1 VACLDVKAPGQALG
15 FFCCGNGSITLGSSC
30 LGFCLQ
36 LSSLLGSIA
45 GRFVPPVA
53 DADFYQAGRHAVC
66 WACSITSNSSSS
78 IACRLLLPTQQAPTA
93 NTWLRFQQY
102 NSASSAARLVS
113 SCAAAVL
120 VVDGIG
126 ICCIAC
132 CFLSALANSQL
143 SKAASLQESSHCGV
157 SEFGCSNKFG
167 GVQQKSLQQL
177 FCTITSNCFA
187 HCVDGHEHCV
197 KCDTS

>member
-15 FFCCGNGSITLGSSC
+15 FFCCGTGSITLGSSC

-78 IACRLLLPTQQAPTA
+78 SIACRLLLPTQQAPTA
-93 NTWLRFQQY
+93 YTWLRFQQY
-102 NSASSAARLVS
+102 NSASSAARLAS

-132 CFLSALANSQL
+132 CFLSIPNSAKQRVCRNPATVVSQSSVAATSLAVC
-143 SKAASLQESSHCGV
+143 SKKVYSSSFV
-157 SEFGCSNKFG
+157 P
-167 GVQQKSLQQL
+167 
-177 FCTITSNCFA
+177 
-187 HCVDGHEHCV
+187 
-197 KCDTS
+197 